1 MKGRFDF
8 TVDNLGPCK
17 VPSPI
22 QLSKKHGDF
31 KANYVKDNEFV
42 RYNVDVYDDVLEKEA
57 EAYNGPSLIIG
68 YAPCELHGIAKGG
81 MNHCQDEMKFAVIY
95 MKYNKYHNE
104 YIAATSIL

>member
-42 RYNVDVYDDVLEKEA
+42 RYNVDVYDDVLETEA
-57 EAYNGPSLIIG
+57 DAYNNNLI
-68 YAPCELHGIAKGG
+68 E
-81 MNHCQDEMKFAVIY
+81 
-95 MKYNKYHNE
+95 NK
-104 YIAATSIL
+104 

>member
-42 RYNVDVYDDVLEKEA
+42 RYNVDVYDDVLETEA
-57 EAYNGPSLIIG
+57 DAYNNNESIYITVSAVNAEGFDGLSLTPSVEANGVAISG
-68 YAPCELHGIAKGG
+68 E
-81 MNHCQDEMKFAVIY
+81 EM
-95 MKYNKYHNE
+95 
-104 YIAATSIL
+104 